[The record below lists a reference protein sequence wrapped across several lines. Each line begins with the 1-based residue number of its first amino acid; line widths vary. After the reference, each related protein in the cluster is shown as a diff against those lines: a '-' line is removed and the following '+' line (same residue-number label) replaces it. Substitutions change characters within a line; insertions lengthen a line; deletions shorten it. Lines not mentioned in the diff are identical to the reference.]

1 MKQLQRD
8 EELYNLQVRNNATL
22 EGLEAD
28 YKTLEENKKT
38 LLNELRATDMDISDY
53 VDSISTS
60 ISNSGANIESL
71 LGELLSAFKGFKV
84 EAPSTTYADNRVVN
98 LSAMPLSEFAAN
110 YMGGINL

>member
-8 EELYNLQVRNNATL
+8 KELYNLQVRNNATL

-71 LGELLSAFKGFKV
+71 LGELLSAFKLRQQLMRIT
-84 EAPSTTYADNRVVN
+84 E
-98 LSAMPLSEFAAN
+98 L
-110 YMGGINL
+110 